1 MIFHYR
7 VKANNANMKVDL
19 YVNGELIDASDK
31 KLVSQL
37 PIKDR
42 MVLTGKLYQVN
53 ANMPSSPDS
62 SSDSSSGSPANPCAD
77 GSTNVEAENCLPGVI
92 MSRQHN
98 HAQFFFQIS
107 DLGMQLNSR
116 PLIDNALAILKIMP
130 ADEETIRI
138 VKATCC
144 PTRRQEECDQQMDQE
159 SSVVSSLSRF
169 DSLFLKSSPTEVA
182 YTLGV
187 IYSLL
192 MPAQNPLS
200 EDAQEFQVSFIE
212 SGAGFKV
219 IELLTRNNFL
229 SKSDDL
235 TRICTFLVV
244 LKISKLVLVTMAHL
258 TVLSDSTKGDDSAS
272 SSAMIHQGLYQ
283 IPNPTADCMIRD
295 VALKVAKIVNNSSLN
310 CKQVMNRSVIM
321 RECISAVIQIA
332 WSASTGLE
340 SSLSAPIGTIRSA
353 LRSQSEGIY
362 QIYLTC
368 KEALEVLSVM
378 FMLQPE
384 ILDEKFQRSDEF
396 KVLII
401 DLLLICPEE

>member
-1 MIFHYR
+1 
-7 VKANNANMKVDL
+7 
-19 YVNGELIDASDK
+19 
-31 KLVSQL
+31 
-37 PIKDR
+37 
-42 MVLTGKLYQVN
+42 
-53 ANMPSSPDS
+53 
-62 SSDSSSGSPANPCAD
+62 
-77 GSTNVEAENCLPGVI
+77 

-144 PTRRQEECDQQMDQE
+144 PTRQEESDLQQTDQE
-159 SSVVSSLSRF
+159 NSVLSSLSRF

-235 TRICTFLVV
+235 TKICAFLVV

-258 TVLSDSTKGDDSAS
+258 TVLSSDSTKGDSAS

-310 CKQVMNRSVIM
+310 CKQVMNKCVIM
-321 RECISAVIQIA
+321 RECISAVIQIS

-340 SSLSAPIGTIRSA
+340 SSLSAPTRTIRSA

-384 ILDEKFQRSDEF
+384 ILDEKFQRSEEF
-396 KVLII
+396 NMFII